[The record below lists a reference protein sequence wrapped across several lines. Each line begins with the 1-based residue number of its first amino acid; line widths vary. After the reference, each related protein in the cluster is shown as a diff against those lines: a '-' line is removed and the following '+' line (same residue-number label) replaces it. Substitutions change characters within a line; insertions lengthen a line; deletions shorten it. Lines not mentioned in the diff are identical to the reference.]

1 MVRSSINNGIKGF
14 ISESEEFL
22 NPWNTITFAQDTF
35 FAFYQKNPFF
45 TWNWVKVLALKNKEM
60 TEELGLFLAANINF
74 KIKDLSWWV
83 WANMKSISEI
93 VIHLPTLWNW
103 ELAYDYMENYIKE
116 IEAYHIKEIEA
127 YHIKEIEAYL
137 KATGLSDYEL
147 SNDEKL
153 ALENILSSNSKKFRL
168 DELFEVSSGD
178 VDIQK
183 SDIEDKWEIVV
194 SAWEGN
200 CWIVGKTS

>member
-1 MVRSSINNGIKGF
+1 MGGVEPYQLEQIFTINQSKKIFHSVNVEIKEWKENGFHSYVVRSSINNGIKGF

-35 FAFYQKNPFF
+35 FAFYQKKPFF

-93 VIHLPTLWNW
+93 VIHLPTYSNW
-103 ELAYDYMENYIKE
+103 ELAYEYMENY
-116 IEAYHIKEIEA
+116 IKEIEA

-137 KATGLSDYEL
+137 KATGLSDYNL
-147 SNDEKL
+147 TKDEVESLKT
-153 ALENILSSNSKKFRL
+153 ISMGGVKSSH
-168 DELFEVSSGD
+168 
-178 VDIQK
+178 
-183 SDIEDKWEIVV
+183 
-194 SAWEGN
+194 
-200 CWIVGKTS
+200 